1 MGRAISAVARQGI
14 SPATSC
20 AQRIRSAYRGHVDN
34 PAQALIE
41 LLDDWKGPINQPPET
56 HRQAGTPGG
65 LDLWQLQNKAVL
77 LLVDIEQVLDEI
89 EALDPDEDLSANRQE
104 LVGVYQA
111 VYGYE
116 PTWKVVANN
125 SGTKPVLRDPM
136 PLRRLSSLIRS
147 HRRATSRSN
156 GSDRA
161 ALLETLGEALEE
173 LEDATYLG
181 AEIRAYLITLVRR
194 AIDLAKDAAS
204 TDGQVR
210 AASSEVGGMLVATAG
225 AAAPKE
231 KVGVLF
237 RLGAN
242 VLEKV
247 LVSLG
252 VDGANKALSTGGDLV
267 GRLIDQ

>member
-1 MGRAISAVARQGI
+1 
-14 SPATSC
+14 
-20 AQRIRSAYRGHVDN
+20 VDN
-34 PAQALIE
+34 PAQALID
-41 LLDDWKGPINQPPET
+41 LLDDWSGPVNQPPET
-56 HRQAGTPGG
+56 HRQAGSAGG
-65 LDLWQLQNKAVL
+65 LDLWWMQNKAVL

-104 LVGVYQA
+104 LIGVYQA

-125 SGTKPVLRDPM
+125 SASKPVLRDPM
-136 PLRRLSSLIRS
+136 PLRRISSLIRS
-147 HRRATSRSN
+147 HRRASPRS
-156 GSDRA
+156 GSSDRA
-161 ALLETLGEALEE
+161 ALLEALEE
-173 LEDATYLG
+173 ALGELDNATYLS
-181 AEIRAYLITLVRR
+181 AELRAYLITLVRR
-194 AIDLAKDAAS
+194 AIDLAKNAAS

-225 AAAPKE
+225 AAAPKG

-267 GRLIDQ
+267 GRLIEQ